1 MKVKCRR
8 SEERVSRKEMSR
20 KGQVT
25 PRYAKTKDM
34 QVIIQTLENNHHT
47 VQYMQYNCTRQ
58 LTLYIFTTVQSY
70 INRPKESYGRN
81 TAILID
87 MSC

>member
-1 MKVKCRR
+1 MKVKSKK

-34 QVIIQTLENNHHT
+34 QVVE
-47 VQYMQYNCTRQ
+47 
-58 LTLYIFTTVQSY
+58 
-70 INRPKESYGRN
+70 
-81 TAILID
+81 
-87 MSC
+87 